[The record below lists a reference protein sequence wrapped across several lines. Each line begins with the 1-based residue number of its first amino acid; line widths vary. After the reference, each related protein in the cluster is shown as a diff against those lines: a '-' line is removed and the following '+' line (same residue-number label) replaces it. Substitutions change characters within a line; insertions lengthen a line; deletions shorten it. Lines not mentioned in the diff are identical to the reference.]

1 MSGIQSPD
9 EAFRSK
15 GATDVAADRDEQGR
29 FLSGRKGGP
38 GRRKGSRVKLAED
51 VVTDVLDSWRQH
63 GPVVL
68 ERLACLDPGKYAD
81 FIAKVLPREVKIEH
95 TSNLD
100 DVSDEMLSIMIEHAE
115 RIMAAKAVPGDGA
128 KPVTVIDL
136 QPTPIGP
143 PPPTSAEQRAAAQQ
157 RDLHDQHDALAAAA
171 PALPSQALPHPVG
184 RASPEP
190 SRTIERRNIA
200 KLDDRDDVD
209 PASLF

>member
-15 GATDVAADRDEQGR
+15 GATDVAADRDGQGR

-68 ERLACLDPGKYAD
+68 ERLACLDPGKYLD
-81 FIAKVLPREVKIEH
+81 FIAKVLPREVKLEIS
-95 TSNLD
+95 TPTD
-100 DVSDEMLSIMIEHAE
+100 GMSDERLHEMMEVAQRMIALKSGQVIEGNM
-115 RIMAAKAVPGDGA
+115 RN
-128 KPVTVIDL
+128 VT
-136 QPTPIGP
+136 P
-143 PPPTSAEQRAAAQQ
+143 PPLADAPPTSAQIAAEAQR
-157 RDLHDQHDALAAAA
+157 RDMLDQHDD
-171 PALPSQALPHPVG
+171 G
-184 RASPEP
+184 G
-190 SRTIERRNIA
+190 I
-200 KLDDRDDVD
+200 D